1 MTKKMWL
8 LSNDS
13 RLVEL
18 YSSRRIEVR
27 STDDGSLGVW
37 LCANGQDLLLYE
49 GPESRQ
55 YVAGLAEILGAGNA
69 QEILRFGGRTTKA

>member
-1 MTKKMWL
+1 MTKKIWL
-8 LSNDS
+8 LCSDS

-37 LCANGQDLLLYE
+37 LCGDGQDLLLYE

-69 QEILRFGGRTTKA
+69 QEILRSGRRTANA